1 VQLLRTRA
9 RRRAVSSARAGTAVC
24 DDWPVRVLIPL
35 PDRDFDVT
43 EVAVPWRI
51 LRDAGHQV
59 TFATEHAGTVP
70 AADPRL
76 LTGVLFGRLG
86 AAEEA
91 KSFYHD
97 LTRTEEFVSTVGW
110 PDLDP
115 AAFDGMVL
123 PGGHAP
129 GMRQYLSSAV
139 LQRKVDAFWSLE
151 RPIGAICHGVLVLA
165 RTRETSTG
173 RSVMAGR
180 RTTCLPKYLER
191 AAYLSTAWR
200 LGRYYR
206 TYPAYVEDEVKAVLT
221 APDAL
226 FQRGPRVLTA
236 RGTADDDTAAFV
248 VQDRNYLSARWPG
261 DAYLFGRR
269 FLNLLESTDPEQ

>member
-1 VQLLRTRA
+1 MRI
-9 RRRAVSSARAGTAVC
+9 
-24 DDWPVRVLIPL
+24 LIPL

-59 TFATEHAGTVP
+59 TFATENAGTVP

-76 LTGVLFGRLG
+76 LTSVIFGRLG

-91 KSFYHD
+91 KSFYGD
-97 LTRTEEFVSTVGW
+97 LTRTDEFASTVAW
-110 PDLDP
+110 KDLAP
-115 AAFDGMVL
+115 AAFDGLIL

-139 LQRKVDAFWSLE
+139 LQEYVGRFWALG

-165 RTRETSTG
+165 RTRDASG
-173 RSVMAGR
+173 RSVLADR
-180 RTTCLPKYLER
+180 RTTCLPKYMER
-191 AAYLSTAWR
+191 AAYLTTAWR

-206 TYPAYVEDEVKAVLT
+206 TYPAYVEDEVKAALDD
-221 APDAL
+221 PDAL

-236 RGTADDDTAAFV
+236 RGTADDDTPAFV

-261 DAYLFGRR
+261 DAYLFSRR
-269 FLNLLESTDPEQ
+269 FLNVLESTKPDR